1 MVFSLLIFT
10 SFTTFQTIDKF
21 NILKSNFNNKI
32 TITDNSPCVEKLDNN
47 LTLGTYLISTKELIK
62 PNRYK
67 VDVKPVGNNITLHI
81 VDDSHRIT
89 KRFNDSISFDIDVH
103 STTVFIS
110 IIIYDPVSYQNWT
123 KSQIFEVNLESIEQ
137 DFDLPLILMW
147 SLVIIGGVY
156 LGADTAYRRWF
167 N

>member
-1 MVFSLLIFT
+1 M
-10 SFTTFQTIDKF
+10 
-21 NILKSNFNNKI
+21 
-32 TITDNSPCVEKLDNN
+32 
-47 LTLGTYLISTKELIK
+47 ISTKELIK